1 MTELD
6 FITKQELLQYHKKEV
21 QALGKS
27 QFVEIDDDFHLI
39 KDGEKCVPEIQISD
53 ASSIIL
59 ISIKY
64 HSKIEFYLSKPKW
77 IRKDKEIYLFN
88 KVV

>member
-39 KDGEKCVPEIQISD
+39 KDGEKCF
-53 ASSIIL
+53 
-59 ISIKY
+59 Y
-64 HSKIEFYLSKPKW
+64 SKK
-77 IRKDKEIYLFN
+77 
-88 KVV
+88 

>member
-1 MTELD
+1 MIELD
-6 FITKQELLQYHKKEV
+6 FITKQELLQYHTKEV
-21 QALGKS
+21 QALARS
-27 QFVEIDDDFHLI
+27 QFIEIDDELHLI
-39 KDGEKCVPEIQISD
+39 ENGEKCVPEIQISD

-64 HSKIEFYLSKPKW
+64 HSQREFYLSKPKW
-77 IRKDKEIYLFN
+77 IRKNGEIYLFN

>member
-1 MTELD
+1 MTELE
-6 FITKQELLQYHKKEV
+6 FITKQELLKYHTKEI

-27 QFVEIDDDFHLI
+27 QFIEIDDELHLI
-39 KDGEKCVPEIQISD
+39 KDGEKCVPDIKISD

-64 HSKIEFYLSKPKW
+64 HYQIEFYLSKPKW
-77 IRKDKEIYLFN
+77 IKKDKEIYLYKN
-88 KVV
+88 VI